1 MRVCTHTAHI
11 RLKRSMDDVDM
22 PPAVDIYIAR
32 YIHRLQS
39 PYGCMVLIELLIAAT
54 TAPAVDDAEAEV
66 EPGKMGPVL
75 CSSTESLSVA
85 DLRIA

>member
-1 MRVCTHTAHI
+1 
-11 RLKRSMDDVDM
+11 
-22 PPAVDIYIAR
+22 
-32 YIHRLQS
+32 
-39 PYGCMVLIELLIAAT
+39 MVLIELLIAAT